1 MKKFITI
8 GLVVVFFLT
17 MMSFALAVDN
27 DYPSKPITFN
37 VTSGIGGMTDASAR
51 ILANKLQKVVG
62 QPISVVNKPGGGG
75 LVGLNTFVS
84 HKLDPYQ
91 LVVTVTAH
99 LNAAPFLGVE
109 KFDINKL
116 KFVGSYM
123 PQERILFARAD
134 APYKT
139 WEEFV
144 AYAKEHPGKVSAGS
158 GNSPWTLE
166 ILKAIGKIE
175 GLDMNYINFAS
186 GGEASNAII
195 GGHVDVCETGVGTP
209 AYQAARAGDLNII
222 LNCGSGSVP
231 NFPDVPNVI
240 QKGYPYA
247 SRIEYGIAM
256 QAGVSEEIRQ
266 FWEDALRSAMEDS
279 EVLEKFLGLG
289 LVPRFL
295 PGNLWRKIA
304 VRDIEMVFD
313 LVKFNKQ

>member
-1 MKKFITI
+1 MKKFVTI

-17 MMSFALAVDN
+17 MMSFALALDN

-51 ILANKLQKVVG
+51 ILADKLQKVVG

-75 LVGLNTFVS
+75 LIGLNIFVS
-84 HKLDPYQ
+84 NKLDPYQ
-91 LVVTVTAH
+91 LAVTVTAH
-99 LNAAPFLGVE
+99 LNAAPFLGAE
-109 KFDINKL
+109 NFDINKL

-134 APYKT
+134 GPCKT

-144 AYAKEHPGKVSAGS
+144 AYAKEHPGKVSVGS
-158 GNSPWTLE
+158 GNSQWTLE
-166 ILKAIGKIE
+166 VLKAIGKIE
-175 GLDMNYINFAS
+175 SLDLNYVNFKS
-186 GGEASNAII
+186 GAEGSNAII

-209 AYQAARAGDLNII
+209 AYQAALAGDLNII

-231 NFPDVPNVI
+231 NFPDVINVI

-247 SRIEYGIAM
+247 SRIEYGIVM

-266 FWEDALRSAMEDS
+266 FWEDALRTAMEDFDI
-279 EVLEKFLGLG
+279 LKKFLGIG

-295 PGNLWRKIA
+295 PGNLWREIS
-304 VRDIEMVFD
+304 VRDIKMAND
-313 LVKFNKQ
+313 LLEFNK